1 MRAGRLRHRVTVQ
14 SASSSTDSFGQ
25 PQPSWASVGTY
36 WANVVP
42 LMGKEAERARQIR
55 ADVTHTVQMRIP
67 TAITPEMRLSYDS
80 RTLNIVEVVNID
92 ERNREYRLTCVEIAS
107 GSRP

>member
-14 SASSSTDSFGQ
+14 SASTSTDSFGQ
-25 PQPSWASVGTY
+25 TQPTWGSVGTY
-36 WANVVP
+36 WANVRP
-42 LMGKEAERARQIR
+42 LMGKEAERARQVR
-55 ADVTHTVQMRIP
+55 ADATHVVEMRIP
-67 TAITPEMRLSYDS
+67 VSITPEMRLSYDS

-92 ERNREYRLTCVEIAS
+92 ERDREYRLTCVEILS